1 VIQMERW
8 GGAGDDWRRL
18 ERDSGACCFE
28 PCSLLVVGS
37 IDGSIDSSIDSS
49 LDGWMRRK
57 EGGKGCQQL
66 HLGFLFIFFSPPF
79 HFTRE
84 SHKCPDSIMPSPT
97 KSADHLGPGGEIM
110 GIGGMRTLLRGA
122 AIVLYHGSVRQIIFA
137 GHTIS
142 VRKLH
147 FRTGGIICEAHIFI
161 FILFFSLSAPFP
173 CSPFHSLSALH
184 FPLFHFPLMRLRT
197 SRLVFQFA
205 GPVVCWIAWYHTAR
219 VEQSTYRLQHPR
231 ERECVCVC
239 VLAIR
244 LIL

>member
-1 VIQMERW
+1 MIQMERW

-57 EGGKGCQQL
+57 EGRREGL
-66 HLGFLFIFFSPPF
+66 SAASSRLSVYFLFPSFPLYSRISQVSGQ
-79 HFTRE
+79 HNAK
-84 SHKCPDSIMPSPT
+84 SHQKRRSFG
-97 KSADHLGPGGEIM
+97 AGGGEIM

-147 FRTGGIICEAHIFI
+147 FRTGGIICEAHLF
-161 FILFFSLSAPFP
+161 LFFYFFPSPHPSLVLPFT
-173 CSPFHSLSALH
+173 H
-184 FPLFHFPLMRLRT
+184 FPLSTFHFSTFRL
-197 SRLVFQFA
+197 
-205 GPVVCWIAWYHTAR
+205 
-219 VEQSTYRLQHPR
+219 
-231 ERECVCVC
+231 CVCAHLVSSFS
-239 VLAIR
+239 LR
-244 LIL
+244 DP

>member
-1 VIQMERW
+1 MDETEGRREGLSAASSRLSVYFLFPSFPLYSRISQVSGQHNAKSHQKRRSF
-8 GGAGDDWRRL
+8 GAG
-18 ERDSGACCFE
+18 
-28 PCSLLVVGS
+28 
-37 IDGSIDSSIDSS
+37 
-49 LDGWMRRK
+49 
-57 EGGKGCQQL
+57 
-66 HLGFLFIFFSPPF
+66 
-79 HFTRE
+79 
-84 SHKCPDSIMPSPT
+84 
-97 KSADHLGPGGEIM
+97 GGEIM

-147 FRTGGIICEAHIFI
+147 FRTGGIICEAHIF
-161 FILFFSLSAPFP
+161 LFFSLSAPFP

-231 ERECVCVC
+231 ERERVCVCVC
-239 VLAIR
+239 
-244 LIL
+244 